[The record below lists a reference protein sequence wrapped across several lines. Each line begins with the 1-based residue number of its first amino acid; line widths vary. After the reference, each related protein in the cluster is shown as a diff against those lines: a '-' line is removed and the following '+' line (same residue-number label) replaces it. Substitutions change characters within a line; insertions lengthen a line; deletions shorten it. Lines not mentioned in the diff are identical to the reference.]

1 MAKRWRELVIYPDQ
15 MRDPYERLRAS
26 YQIKKENIRRRLCEF
41 QEFFSRA
48 SDFEIFEEL
57 VFCILTSNAG
67 ARMGMRAVERLR
79 DILLS
84 GSHEEIYG
92 RLKNAYRY
100 PGHASYIVTTR
111 EFLKDYCGLRLKEL
125 VLSFRDS
132 MERRDFFA
140 LSKEIK
146 GIGYKQASHFLRN
159 IGFGGYAILDKHV
172 VASLYEYGV
181 VDSPKPPSTRRRYL
195 EVEGKL
201 RDFAEKVGVG
211 FDEMDLL
218 LWSER
223 TGEILK

>member
-1 MAKRWRELVIYPDQ
+1 MVIYPDIA
-15 MRDPYERLRAS
+15 RDPYDRLRAS
-26 YQIKKENIRRRLCEF
+26 YERKKEAIRRRLCEF
-41 QEFFSRA
+41 QEFFARA

-67 ARMGMRAVERLR
+67 AKMGIRAVERIR
-79 DILLS
+79 DILIC
-84 GSHEEIYG
+84 GSQEELYE

-111 EFLKDYCGLRLKEL
+111 EFLNSHCGLRLKEL
-125 VLSFRDS
+125 VLSFSDS

-140 LSKEIK
+140 LSKGIM

-172 VASLYEYGV
+172 MASLYEFGL

-195 EVEGKL
+195 EVEEKL
-201 RDFAEKVGVG
+201 RDFAEEVGVD